1 MRSSK
6 WILFLVLALAL
17 AQKSDGQQTR
27 TVGDQLKLAGVMPRG
42 ALVYVQARDL
52 ASLMKTWLASPVR
65 AKFRDS
71 ASFKAFSQSRV
82 FLKFQDRKADIEKA
96 TGIGIDESRL
106 AEFAGGASALSI
118 YDIGKLEMVFVTELA
133 RERAIATL
141 LFKQLPQ
148 FQERSAEGASYY
160 AREFTTDN
168 GNLNQQFCFAY
179 SDGKLIVTTTEGLMI
194 RALKNARQAGE
205 DSALADVMATAERA
219 AGFSANEVTLWLD
232 QARLNQNRLFRN
244 YWIHK
249 SAPANIQSGII
260 DLRITPQGLGERRWF
275 VLKSQTN
282 ASMLT
287 ADQTSALMRMA
298 PADAQL
304 VEARSLSASR
314 EELSAAISQ
323 TFFGKLPDEASISNQ
338 FVDHSSSDEEGG
350 SRTERYS
357 RLDTRFDMDVDDET
371 APRAGGKES
380 SSVVKQEPAAPQ
392 FEKVIDTV
400 LATAAPV
407 GYCEMVRSRV
417 EAGRPFVRFERAVVI
432 EMSAGAMDRSGFE
445 RAVTDEMRSRFVVA
459 GIDPRLQWQDETGVR
474 YLAQSLLEQGAAY
487 SVSGKYVVL
496 SSSREF
502 ARDILRAA
510 TVASQARIDGPA
522 DFYALVRISD
532 AKPVFDTLMKK
543 LDGPAETAEGE
554 EPSVRFFSDNLSSLV
569 AATAFREMRLRR
581 ETAGGMMIERVVY
594 SW

>member
-17 AQKSDGQQTR
+17 AQRSDGQQTR
-27 TVGDQLKLAGVMPRG
+27 PISDQLKLAGVMPRG
-42 ALVYVQARDL
+42 PLVYVQARDL
-52 ASLMKTWLASPVR
+52 ASLMKTWMASSVR
-65 AKFRDS
+65 AKFYDS
-71 ASFKAFSQSRV
+71 PSFKAFSQSRV
-82 FLKFQDRKADIEKA
+82 FLKFQDRRADIEKA

-118 YDIGKLEMVFVTELA
+118 YDIGKLEMVFVTEVPRA
-133 RERAIATL
+133 RAIATL

-194 RALKNARQAGE
+194 RALKNAQQAGE
-205 DSALADVMATAERA
+205 DSALSDVMATAERA
-219 AGFSANEVTLWLD
+219 TGFSANEVTLWLD
-232 QARLNQNRLFRN
+232 QSKLNQNRHFRS
-244 YWIHK
+244 YWIHR
-249 SAPANIQSGII
+249 SAPANIQSGLI

-275 VLKSQTN
+275 VLKDQS
-282 ASMLT
+282 SERMLT
-287 ADQTSALMRMA
+287 ADQASALMRMA
-298 PADAQL
+298 PPDAQL

-314 EELSAAISQ
+314 EELNAAISQ
-323 TFFGKLPDEASISNQ
+323 TFFGKLHDEASIPNQ
-338 FVDHSSSDEEGG
+338 FVDHSSSDDGT
-350 SRTERYS
+350 RTERYS
-357 RLDTRFDMDVDDET
+357 RLDTRFDIDVDDET
-371 APRAGGKES
+371 APRTGGKQS
-380 SSVVKQEPAAPQ
+380 SSAIKQEPAAAQ
-392 FEKVIDTV
+392 FEKIIDTV

-417 EAGRPFVRFERAVVI
+417 EAGRPFVRFERAIVI
-432 EMSAGAMDRSGFE
+432 ETSASAMDRSGFE
-445 RAVTDEMRSRFVVA
+445 RAVTDEMRWRFVVA
-459 GIDPRLQWQDETGVR
+459 GIDPRLEWQDETGVR

-487 SVSGKYVVL
+487 FVSGKYLVL

-502 ARDILRAA
+502 ARDIMRAA
-510 TVASQARIDGPA
+510 TTAAQTRIDGPA
-522 DFYALVRISD
+522 DFYALVRISN

-543 LDGPAETAEGE
+543 LDGPVETSEGE
-554 EPSVRFFSDNLSSLV
+554 EPPVRFFSDNLSSLV

-581 ETAGGMMIERVVY
+581 ETAGDVMIERVVY

>member
-1 MRSSK
+1 MRQSK

-27 TVGDQLKLAGVMPRG
+27 QVSDQLKLAAVMPRG
-42 ALVYVQARDL
+42 PLVYVQARDL
-52 ASLMKTWLASPVR
+52 AALMKTWLASPVR
-65 AKFRDS
+65 AQFYDS
-71 ASFKAFSQSRV
+71 PSFKAFSTSHV
-82 FLKFQDRKADIEKA
+82 YLKFQDRKADIEKA

-118 YDIGKLEMVFVTELA
+118 YDIGKLEMVFVTEVA

-148 FQERSAEGASYY
+148 FQERSADGASYY

-179 SDGKLIVTTTEGLMI
+179 SDGKLIVTSTEGLMI
-194 RALKNARQAGE
+194 RALKNSRQSGE
-205 DSALADVMATAERA
+205 DSALADVMATAQRA
-219 AGFSANEVTLWLD
+219 AGFSANEVTIWLD
-232 QARLNQNRLFRN
+232 QAKLNQNRLFRS

-249 SAPANIQSGII
+249 DAPANIQSGLI

-275 VLKSQTN
+275 VLKNQTN
-282 ASMLT
+282 ERMLT
-287 ADQTSALMRMA
+287 ADQASALMRMA

-314 EELSAAISQ
+314 EELNRSISQ
-323 TFFGKLPDEASISNQ
+323 TFFGKLPDDASIPNQ
-338 FVDHSSSDEEGG
+338 FTDHSTSDEGA
-350 SRTERYS
+350 RTERYS

-371 APRAGGKES
+371 APRAGGKQS
-380 SSVVKQEPAAPQ
+380 SPVKQEPAAAQ
-392 FEKVIDTV
+392 FEKAVDAII
-400 LATAAPV
+400 AAAAPA

-417 EAGRPFVRFERAVVI
+417 EAGRPFVRFERAIVI
-432 EMSAGAMDRSGFE
+432 EMNAAGMDRAAFE
-445 RAVTDEMRSRFVVA
+445 RAITDEMRQRFVVA
-459 GIDPRLQWQDETGVR
+459 GIDPNLQWQDDAGVR

-487 SVSGKYVVL
+487 SVSGRYLVL

-510 TVASQARIDGPA
+510 TAASQARIDGPA
-522 DFYALVRISD
+522 LFYALVRISD
-532 AKPVFDTLMKK
+532 ARPVFDTLMKK
-543 LDGPAETAEGE
+543 LDGPSETTEGE
-554 EPSVRFFSDNLSSLV
+554 EPSVRFFSDNLSSLI
-569 AATAFREMRLRR
+569 AATAFREMRIRR
-581 ETAGGMMIERVVY
+581 ETAGDVMTERVVY

>member
-1 MRSSK
+1 MRQSK

-17 AQKSDGQQTR
+17 VQRSDGQQTR
-27 TVGDQLKLAGVMPRG
+27 PVSDQLKLAGLMPRG
-42 ALVYVQARDL
+42 PLVYAQARDL
-52 ASLMKTWLASPVR
+52 SSLMKTWVASPVR
-65 AKFRDS
+65 AQFYDS
-71 ASFKAFSQSRV
+71 PSFKAFSQSRV

-106 AEFAGGASALSI
+106 AEFAGGGSALAI
-118 YDIGKLEMVFVTELA
+118 YDIGKLEMVFVTEVP

-179 SDGKLIVTTTEGLMI
+179 SDGKLIVTSTEGLMI

-219 AGFSANEVTLWLD
+219 TGFSANEVTLWLD
-232 QARLNQNRLFRN
+232 QAKLNQNRHFRS
-244 YWIHK
+244 YWIHR
-249 SAPANIQSGII
+249 SAPANIQSGLI
-260 DLRITPQGLGERRWF
+260 DLRITPQGLSERRWF
-275 VLKSQTN
+275 VLKSQ
-282 ASMLT
+282 SSERMLT
-287 ADQTSALMRMA
+287 ADQASALMRMA
-298 PADAQL
+298 PPDAQL

-314 EELSAAISQ
+314 EELNAAISQ

-338 FVDHSSSDEEGG
+338 FVDHSSSDDGT
-350 SRTERYS
+350 RTERYS

-371 APRAGGKES
+371 APRAGGKQS
-380 SSVVKQEPAAPQ
+380 SSTVRQEPVAQ
-392 FEKVIDTV
+392 FEKAIDTV
-400 LATAAPV
+400 LAAAAPV

-417 EAGRPFVRFERAVVI
+417 EAGRPFVRFERAIVI
-432 EMSAGAMDRSGFE
+432 EMNAAVMDRSVFE
-445 RAVTDEMRSRFVVA
+445 RAVTDEMRWRFVVA
-459 GIDPRLQWQDETGVR
+459 GIDPRLEWQDETGVR

-487 SVSGKYVVL
+487 FVSGKYLVL

-510 TVASQARIDGPA
+510 SVASQSRSDGPA
-522 DFYALVRISD
+522 LFYALVRISD

-543 LDGPAETAEGE
+543 LDGPVDTAEGE
-554 EPSVRFFSDNLSSLV
+554 EPPVRFFSDNLSSLV

-581 ETAGGMMIERVVY
+581 ETAGDVMIERVVY